1 MRWNC
6 HRKMRL
12 SSGWLRCSQGCLH
25 SVRALAAA
33 AAMVTI
39 FSCTSGPDYAVYLD
53 RWSGATKARLVADWG
68 PPDHRYGDLKGRPT
82 LQYAYHEV
90 LFESL
95 SSDRRVIW
103 WCLTNFHLD
112 RRGRVAATSLS
123 GNHCFPPDNLAA
135 DRARRRAGRSLP
147 TLPPSD

>member
-1 MRWNC
+1 
-6 HRKMRL
+6 MRL
-12 SSGWLRCSQGCLH
+12 SSGWLKCSQGCLH
-25 SVRALAAA
+25 SARTLAAA
-33 AAMVTI
+33 AAI
-39 FSCTSGPDYAVYLD
+39 AALSSCASGPDYAAYLD
-53 RWSGATKARLVADWG
+53 RWSSATKARLVADWG

-95 SSDRRVIW
+95 SSDRRVVW

>member
-1 MRWNC
+1 MAWVTQSRAPP
-6 HRKMRL
+6 
-12 SSGWLRCSQGCLH
+12 SA
-25 SVRALAAA
+25 RALAAA
-33 AAMVTI
+33 AAMGALS
-39 FSCTSGPDYAVYLD
+39 SCASGPDYAVYLD
-53 RWSGATKARLVADWG
+53 RWTSATEARLVAGWG
-68 PPDHRYGDLKGRPT
+68 PPDHRYRDHRGRPT

-95 SSDRRVIW
+95 SSDRRVVW
-103 WCLTNFHLD
+103 WCLTSFHLD
-112 RRGRVAATSLS
+112 VRGRVAAASLR